1 MKIESVRLQNFRA
14 FEDDTIVLDEYTCLV
29 GPNGSGKST
38 ILTALNIFFR
48 ETASASTDLV
58 NLSKEDFHKCAT
70 FQPVQV
76 TLTLT
81 EIDSDAAAD
90 LKAYVR
96 QGKLVISAVAEWD
109 EGTQSAQVKQ
119 YGQRLGIEQFRAYFD
134 KDKAGAQAK
143 ELHGIFAGLR
153 QTFQD
158 LPDVKPKSAMEKAL
172 HDYESSHPDKCILI
186 PSEDQFYGV
195 SRGTNLLQKYLQ
207 WVFIPAVKDATTEQA
222 EAKNTALGRLLAR
235 RVHAHVALN
244 KPIDQIKQQALRQY
258 QELLNSNAPALKG
271 LSDSLNT
278 RFKKW
283 AHQNASI
290 RLDWQDGEGKIAIS
304 QPTAE
309 IAASEGVFEG
319 ELARFGHGLQRSFI
333 FALLEEQAEYR
344 DTGPRLILA
353 CEEPELYQHPPQAR
367 YLASLLQRLSS
378 QNAQVLLCTH
388 SPYFATGKTFEQI
401 RMVNKDPQTGRTK
414 IAHATF
420 DQIAQTIADA
430 KGEKPSKPGGIA
442 VKVEQE
448 LQGQMNEMFFASVRV
463 FVEGIEDLGYI
474 SSYLSLL
481 DLWDEFRGLGC
492 HLIQVQGKGNLIY
505 AVALANHLKLPCFTV
520 FDADGDTPPDT
531 SEKPTGKR
539 AKHERDNL
547 AILRLSLADKPVAFP
562 DDTLWRTNVVCW
574 KTKIGDVVEADIG
587 TTDLRR
593 LKEEVCAKYG
603 IFVHD
608 KDKSS
613 LFIAYL
619 MAEAWEQ
626 GKKSSTLEKLCRMM
640 IEYAKSVN
648 VPVKRE
654 VVEVV
659 ATIPLPS
666 TQPVT

>member
-1 MKIESVRLQNFRA
+1 MKIESVRIKNFRA
-14 FEDDTIVLDEYTCLV
+14 FEDETIILDDYTCLV

-58 NLSKEDFHKCAT
+58 NLGEEDFHKCET
-70 FQPVQV
+70 SRPIQI
-76 TLTLT
+76 TLTFT
-81 EIDSDAAAD
+81 DIGPEAGED

-96 QGKLVISAVAEWD
+96 QGMLVVSAVAEWD
-109 EGTQSAQVKQ
+109 EKTESAQIKQ
-119 YGQRLGIEQFRAYFD
+119 YGQRLGIEQFRAYFE
-134 KDKAGAQAK
+134 KEKAGALAK
-143 ELHGIFAGLR
+143 ELQGFFVGLR

-158 LPDVKPKSAMEKAL
+158 LPEAKTKPAMEQAL
-172 HDYESSHPDKCILI
+172 HDYEGAHPEQCALI

-195 SRGTNLLQKYLQ
+195 SRGANLLQKYLQ
-207 WVFIPAVKDATTEQA
+207 WVFVPAVKDATTEQA
-222 EAKNTALGRLLAR
+222 EAKNTALGRLVAR
-235 RVHAHVALN
+235 RVHSQIALD
-244 KPIDQIKQQALRQY
+244 KPIDEIKQQAIQQY
-258 QELLNSNAPALKG
+258 QELLNSNASALRK

-278 RFKKW
+278 RFKRW

-290 RLDWQDGEGKIAIS
+290 RLDWQGGEEKITIS

-309 IAASEGVFEG
+309 IEAAEGVFKG

-333 FALLEEQAEYR
+333 FALLEEQAEHT

-378 QNAQVLLCTH
+378 QNAQILLCTH
-388 SPYFATGKTFEQI
+388 SPYFATGRTFEQI
-401 RMVNKDPQTGRTK
+401 RMVNKDAKNGCATV
-414 IAHATF
+414 AHATF
-420 DQIAQTIADA
+420 DQIAQTIAEA

-442 VKVEQE
+442 IKVEQE

-463 FVEGIEDLGYI
+463 FVEGLEDIGYI

-492 HLIQVQGKGNLIY
+492 HLVQVQGKSNLIY
-505 AVALANHLKLPCFTV
+505 AIALANHLKLPSFTV

-531 SEKPTGKR
+531 PEKSTGKR
-539 AKHERDNL
+539 IKHEKDNL
-547 AILRLSLADKPVAFP
+547 AILRLSGVGKPVAFP
-562 DDTLWRTNVVCW
+562 GATLWERNVVTW
-574 KTKIGDVVEADIG
+574 KTKIGDVVESDIG
-587 TTDLRR
+587 AADLHK

-613 LFIAYL
+613 LFIGYL

-626 GKKSSTLEKLCRMM
+626 GKKSPTLERLCRTI
-640 IEYAKSVN
+640 IEYANSVDSPAQGVAVN
-648 VPVKRE
+648 AATGIPA
-654 VVEVV
+654 VVN
-659 ATIPLPS
+659 
-666 TQPVT
+666 